1 MIQNKIIAVL
11 LILLYSTINY
21 GQTLLGEIQDNT
33 NLALPSSYNFKE
45 YVFAEPDDQGD
56 CSGATNATASI
67 DKIFFAQTH
76 RRTLDHP
83 FHFLIGHRPS
93 LFQLSIL
100 GSGNAPDVKLEGFM
114 NGVSLGSKCLNG
126 PATLSENIDTTI
138 PDFEKYFSVTLPK
151 SWIQIG
157 LTLKITMGTIIRNIS
172 AEELKIGPY
181 TEMNI
186 VQYDMDVLDYN
197 TERELASSPLLLKPA
212 NFLQEIA
219 SSIPASVIRY
229 GTFPE
234 KLVFPEL
241 IATNGTE
248 QLVRLSANSDKI
260 PNGVDS
266 DGSINSVTSLLLASL
281 HKTSGDYLSTFYF
294 GNTMN
299 LRPGG
304 WGGGKSLVSPDF
316 DDVFIHELGHAA
328 SLPHWGQNYQKENPG
343 DDYVYPYG
351 GDPSN
356 YVGSNGNGG
365 GRGESWN
372 FLQHT
377 YEFVSPTCAYDAR
390 GVAGTERSDAM
401 QRNNHCLEERTDG
414 PGPWDG
420 FGDFSAYAIHR
431 NLVGA
436 AEVNQGKVKYRG
448 SEENFQFNRQDGY
461 PVVSIENNKRV
472 YKRHA
477 SQPNNSGD
485 ERMQTIDLEGE
496 KIAQEIYLIYGT
508 THPNQLQANII
519 YKPIK
524 TTGILPKIIDPT
536 NSNTFNA
543 LKSNPLYTQLLG
555 YPHDITYKITYKD
568 GEILHV
574 VNPHDYYHRPEDYD
588 SGFNIWRY
596 DLSNFSIK
604 IPGDKEVVKVE
615 LYKRPF
621 LVSDADYNKEGN
633 INYYSDITAENFMN
647 DAIFLTD
654 WVLGRTVESKTV
666 NIGGTVWDDLNK
678 NSIKDENEIG
688 IENVSIYLWGDN
700 NNDGI
705 PDNFGNGTNG
715 VTKTNANGDYFYSGL
730 PPGNYQTFVW
740 QANNWNEGEPLFNYE
755 VSPIYTDANNDIDND
770 NNGRGATGDD
780 IRSGVT
786 ELSIGNEPTN
796 DGDKIDDWWDIDSSS
811 NRTVDFG
818 FINNDVL
825 NTNLYSNDLSLYPN
839 PITDILKIDSNS
851 SQNFNIEIYSIL
863 GKKLLSVKNTKRV
876 DVKALSSGVYF
887 IRISDGMRH
896 TNRKFIKN

>member
-316 DDVFIHELGHAA
+316 DDVFKRSLSSLVDKGDLLWCLSTSGKSKNILKVLKYAKQNKIQTIGFLG
-328 SLPHWGQNYQKENPG
+328 N
-343 DDYVYPYG
+343 
-351 GDPSN
+351 
-356 YVGSNGNGG
+356 NGG
-365 GRGESWN
+365 EAKKYVDLKIIVPSKN
-372 FLQHT
+372 T
-377 YEFVSPTCAYDAR
+377 AR
-390 GVAGTERSDAM
+390 
-401 QRNNHCLEERTDG
+401 
-414 PGPWDG
+414 
-420 FGDFSAYAIHR
+420 I
-431 NLVGA
+431 
-436 AEVNQGKVKYRG
+436 
-448 SEENFQFNRQDGY
+448 
-461 PVVSIENNKRV
+461 
-472 YKRHA
+472 
-477 SQPNNSGD
+477 
-485 ERMQTIDLEGE
+485 
-496 KIAQEIYLIYGT
+496 QEIHQFIGHFILEQTENLLIKNY
-508 THPNQLQANII
+508 
-519 YKPIK
+519 
-524 TTGILPKIIDPT
+524 
-536 NSNTFNA
+536 
-543 LKSNPLYTQLLG
+543 
-555 YPHDITYKITYKD
+555 
-568 GEILHV
+568 
-574 VNPHDYYHRPEDYD
+574 R
-588 SGFNIWRY
+588 
-596 DLSNFSIK
+596 
-604 IPGDKEVVKVE
+604 
-615 LYKRPF
+615 
-621 LVSDADYNKEGN
+621 NK
-633 INYYSDITAENFMN
+633 
-647 DAIFLTD
+647 
-654 WVLGRTVESKTV
+654 
-666 NIGGTVWDDLNK
+666 
-678 NSIKDENEIG
+678 
-688 IENVSIYLWGDN
+688 
-700 NNDGI
+700 
-705 PDNFGNGTNG
+705 
-715 VTKTNANGDYFYSGL
+715 
-730 PPGNYQTFVW
+730 
-740 QANNWNEGEPLFNYE
+740 
-755 VSPIYTDANNDIDND
+755 
-770 NNGRGATGDD
+770 
-780 IRSGVT
+780 
-786 ELSIGNEPTN
+786 
-796 DGDKIDDWWDIDSSS
+796 
-811 NRTVDFG
+811 
-818 FINNDVL
+818 
-825 NTNLYSNDLSLYPN
+825 
-839 PITDILKIDSNS
+839 
-851 SQNFNIEIYSIL
+851 
-863 GKKLLSVKNTKRV
+863 
-876 DVKALSSGVYF
+876 
-887 IRISDGMRH
+887 
-896 TNRKFIKN
+896 KFI